1 LYIQANKGSKMDQ
14 RKAELINT
22 LIEVE
27 ERIDELWEYHPENPN
42 RIDVEDEFQKLQKVV
57 LLIQTEL
64 NELGG
69 DDSDDRI

>member
-1 LYIQANKGSKMDQ
+1 MDQ

-42 RIDVEDEFQKLQKVV
+42 RIDVEDEFQELQKVV

>member
-1 LYIQANKGSKMDQ
+1 MYIQANKGSKMDQ

-42 RIDVEDEFQKLQKVV
+42 RIDVESEFNDLQRTAI
-57 LLIQTEL
+57 LPPI
-64 NELGG
+64 
-69 DDSDDRI
+69 

>member
-1 LYIQANKGSKMDQ
+1 MYIQANKGSKMDQ

-42 RIDVEDEFQKLQKVV
+42 RIDVESEFNDLQRTAI
-57 LLIQTEL
+57 LLQTQID
-64 NELGG
+64 ELGG
-69 DDSDDRI
+69 IEEDEWM

>member
-1 LYIQANKGSKMDQ
+1 MYIQANKSSKMDQ

-42 RIDVEDEFQKLQKVV
+42 RIDVESEFNDLQRTAI
-57 LLIQTEL
+57 LIQSQID
-64 NELGG
+64 ELGG
-69 DDSDDRI
+69 IEEDEWM

>member
-1 LYIQANKGSKMDQ
+1 MYIQANKSSKMDQ

-42 RIDVEDEFQKLQKVV
+42 RIDVESEFNDLQRTAI
-57 LLIQTEL
+57 LLQTQID
-64 NELGG
+64 ELGG
-69 DDSDDRI
+69 IEEDEWM

>member
-1 LYIQANKGSKMDQ
+1 MDQ

-42 RIDVEDEFQKLQKVV
+42 RIDVESEFNDLQRTAI
-57 LLIQTEL
+57 LLQTQID
-64 NELGG
+64 ELGG
-69 DDSDDRI
+69 DDRDDVI

>member
-1 LYIQANKGSKMDQ
+1 MDQ

-42 RIDVEDEFQKLQKVV
+42 RIDVESEFNDLQRTAI
-57 LLIQTEL
+57 LIQSQID
-64 NELGG
+64 ELGG
-69 DDSDDRI
+69 IEEDEWM

>member
-1 LYIQANKGSKMDQ
+1 MDQ

-42 RIDVEDEFQKLQKVV
+42 RIDVEDEFQELQKVV

-64 NELGG
+64 DELGG